1 MLNDSVILAFVI
13 FFGYYLILY
22 FLSRVLSSQVLY
34 RFAFIELKEGLI
46 ILFFYFIALGMYYFI
61 YDFTIKDDI
70 FGTNYSGSIYN
81 FSLRTLEELYDLAN
95 NVMLSFVNIEG
106 AIYQFSTFSC
116 SGACYDDPMICF
128 TLPPNKRA
136 IDIALART
144 EYAEPFFNTLAVAK
158 NSVSIVSK
166 TVSSYYSLLMFKDI
180 YIQLLI
186 YGIVLRLL
194 PGMKYVG
201 NILFVIALIF
211 LIILPLLIF
220 LQGAALKNYYDQIS
234 SDLQNIERI
243 SYFGEPS
250 ILLDWIAIQF
260 RVLFTCLS
268 ATCDPC
274 TAVFTPPNIEYIPSI
289 PDLKINLNYKDISY
303 QIYESKIRQ
312 IYQGLFIISVFILSA
327 TLVGMIATARVL
339 LSLLGDRFSF
349 IDLFLK
355 VV

>member
-22 FLSRVLSSQVLY
+22 FLSRVLSSQALY

-46 ILFFYFIALGMYYFI
+46 ILFFYFIALGMYYFV
-61 YDFTIKDDI
+61 YDFTINDDI

-81 FSLRTLEELYDLAN
+81 FSLRTSEDLYNLAN
-95 NVMLSFVNIEG
+95 NVMLSFINIEG

-116 SGACYDDPMICF
+116 SGTCYDDPIICF

-136 IDIALART
+136 IDMSFART
-144 EYAEPFFNTLAVAK
+144 EYVEPFFNTLAVAK
-158 NSVSIVSK
+158 NSISIVSK
-166 TVSSYYSLLMFKDI
+166 TISSYYSLLMFKDI

-220 LQGAALKNYYDQIS
+220 LQGAALYNYYNQIS
-234 SDLQNIERI
+234 YDIQKIERI

-250 ILLDWIAIQF
+250 LLLDWIAIQF
-260 RVLFTCLS
+260 RVLTCIS
-268 ATCDPC
+268 PTCDPC
-274 TAVFTPPNIEYIPSI
+274 TAVFIPPRIEYIPSI

-303 QIYESKIRQ
+303 QIYESNIRQ
-312 IYQGLFIISVFILSA
+312 IYQGLFIMSVFILSA

>member
-1 MLNDSVILAFVI
+1 MLNNSVILAFVI

-22 FLSRVLSSQVLY
+22 FLSRVLSSQALY

-46 ILFFYFIALGMYYFI
+46 ILFFYFIALGMYYFV
-61 YDFTIKDDI
+61 YEFTINDDI

-81 FSLRTLEELYDLAN
+81 FSLKTSEDLYNLAN
-95 NVMLSFVNIEG
+95 NVMLSFINIEG

-116 SGACYDDPMICF
+116 SGACYDDPAICF
-128 TLPPNKRA
+128 ALPPNKRA
-136 IDIALART
+136 MDIAFART

-158 NSVSIVSK
+158 NSISIVSK
-166 TVSSYYSLLMFKDI
+166 TISSYYSLLMFKDI

-220 LQGAALKNYYDQIS
+220 LQGAALKSYYDQIS
-234 SDLQNIERI
+234 SDIQNISRI
-243 SYFGEPS
+243 SYFGEPLL
-250 ILLDWIAIQF
+250 LLDWAAIQF

-274 TAVFTPPNIEYIPSI
+274 TAIFTPPNIEYIPSI
-289 PDLKINLNYKDISY
+289 PDLKISLNYKDIQY
-303 QIYESKIRQ
+303 EIYESKIRQ
-312 IYQGLFIISVFILSA
+312 IYQGLFIMSVFILSA

>member
-22 FLSRVLSSQVLY
+22 FLSKVLSSQVLY

-46 ILFFYFIALGMYYFI
+46 ILFFYFIALGMYYFV
-61 YDFTIKDDI
+61 YDFTIQDDI

-81 FSLRTLEELYDLAN
+81 FSLKTSEDLYNLAN
-95 NVMLSFVNIEG
+95 NVMLSFINIEG

-116 SGACYDDPMICF
+116 SGACYDDPMMCF
-128 TLPPNKRA
+128 ALPPNKRA
-136 IDIALART
+136 IDIAFART

-220 LQGAALKNYYDQIS
+220 LQGAALKNYYNQIS
-234 SDLQNIERI
+234 FNVQNISRI

-250 ILLDWIAIQF
+250 LLLDWGAIQF

-274 TAVFTPPNIEYIPSI
+274 TAIFTPPNIEYIPSI
-289 PDLKINLNYKDISY
+289 PDLKINLNYKNISY

>member
-22 FLSRVLSSQVLY
+22 FLSRALSSQVLY

-46 ILFFYFIALGMYYFI
+46 ILFFYFIALGMYYFV
-61 YDFTIKDDI
+61 YEFTINDDI

-81 FSLRTLEELYDLAN
+81 FSLKTSEDLYNLAN
-95 NVMLSFVNIEG
+95 NVMLSFINIEG

-116 SGACYDDPMICF
+116 SGACYDDPAICF
-128 TLPPNKRA
+128 ALPPNKRA
-136 IDIALART
+136 IDIAFART

-158 NSVSIVSK
+158 NSISIVSK

-220 LQGAALKNYYDQIS
+220 LQGAALKNYYNQIS
-234 SDLQNIERI
+234 FNVQNISRI
-243 SYFGEPS
+243 SYFGEPL
-250 ILLDWIAIQF
+250 ILDWLAIQF
-260 RVLFTCLS
+260 RVVITCFLNP
-268 ATCDPC
+268 TCDPC
-274 TAVFTPPNIEYIPSI
+274 TAVFNPPNIEYIPSI
-289 PDLKINLNYKDISY
+289 PDLKINLNYKDIQY
-303 QIYESKIRQ
+303 EIYESKIKQ
-312 IYQGLFIISVFILSA
+312 IYQGLFIMSVFILSA

-349 IDLFLK
+349 VDLFLK

>member
-22 FLSRVLSSQVLY
+22 FLSKVLSSQVLY

-46 ILFFYFIALGMYYFI
+46 ILFFYFIALGMYYFV
-61 YDFTIKDDI
+61 YDFTINDDI

-81 FSLRTLEELYDLAN
+81 FSLRTSKDLYDLAN

-116 SGACYDDPMICF
+116 SGTCYDDPAVCSI
-128 TLPPNKRA
+128 LPPNKRA
-136 IDIALART
+136 MDIAFARA

-158 NSVSIVSK
+158 NSISIVSK
-166 TVSSYYSLLMFKDI
+166 TISSYYSLLMFKDV

-186 YGIVLRLL
+186 YVIVLRLL
-194 PGMKYVG
+194 PVMKYVG

-220 LQGAALKNYYDQIS
+220 LQGAALYNYYNQIS
-234 SDLQNIERI
+234 FNIQNIERI

-250 ILLDWIAIQF
+250 LLLDWAAIQL
-260 RVLFTCLS
+260 RVLTCVS
-268 ATCDPC
+268 PTCDPC
-274 TAVFTPPNIEYIPSI
+274 KAVFTPPNIEYIPSI
-289 PDLKINLNYKDISY
+289 PDLKISLNYKDISY
-303 QIYESKIRQ
+303 QIYESNIRQ
-312 IYQGLFIISVFILSA
+312 IYQGLFIMSVFILSA

>member
-46 ILFFYFIALGMYYFI
+46 ILFFYFIALGMYYFV
-61 YDFTIKDDI
+61 YDFTIEDDI

-81 FSLRTLEELYDLAN
+81 FSLRTSEDLYNLSN
-95 NVMLSFVNIEG
+95 NVMLSFINMEG

-116 SGACYDDPMICF
+116 SGACYDDPTICSI
-128 TLPPNKRA
+128 LPPNKRA
-136 IDIALART
+136 IDIAFART

-158 NSVSIVSK
+158 NSISIVSK
-166 TVSSYYSLLMFKDI
+166 TISSYYSLLMFKDI

-234 SDLQNIERI
+234 FNVQNISRI
-243 SYFGEPS
+243 SYFGEPL
-250 ILLDWIAIQF
+250 ILDWVAIQF
-260 RVLFTCLS
+260 RVLTTCLS

-274 TAVFTPPNIEYIPSI
+274 TAVFIPPNIEYVPSI
-289 PDLKINLNYKDISY
+289 PDLKINLNYKGRSY
-303 QIYESKIRQ
+303 QIYESNIRQ
-312 IYQGLFIISVFILSA
+312 IYQGLFIMSVFVLSA